1 MTPVVKSL
9 LVLLLAAASIALPAL
24 AAPEPEP
31 PAAVDTP
38 AAAFC
43 PVEEGSERSTT
54 VDAVST
60 AVGPLDLTTFSAG
73 VVTGTA
79 QVEIGGARAASIPI
93 TDVAAVGT
101 GAALVEPPTADAA
114 AAAVFTGDISL
125 SVDTCVAAPS
135 SRVILGGG
143 STLDGHDLQVQLM
156 NPYAGEAVA
165 DLVVQ
170 SDAGLESNSELEAVL
185 VPPRSSVIVDL
196 GELLPGR
203 VWMNV
208 TIEVAQ
214 GGLIATGREAVGG
227 DDAVWHAV
235 TPAEDWYIPV
245 PHGLESHNIV
255 IAADDS
261 PVEYQID
268 VYTPDGLVE
277 AHSAGEIDGRGRA
290 VIDVAAITP
299 VASAIRVV
307 STGPV
312 AAFLRIGSSAG
323 IGLSSGASFPAVRWL
338 LPGAGAIFGGTGSV
352 VILNPGLEDVN
363 ASVTALRAQ
372 PATSVVAV
380 PAGEVVEV
388 AIATDPAIGYEV
400 EGDGQL
406 VVGWSMTRG
415 GSIALGGGAPLSDG

>member
-1 MTPVVKSL
+1 MTPVLKSL
-9 LVLLLAAASIALPAL
+9 LVFLLAATAVALPAL
-24 AAPEPEP
+24 AQPEPDP
-31 PAAVDTP
+31 PAAVD
-38 AAAFC
+38 ASAVAFC

-60 AVGPLDLTTFSAG
+60 TVGPLALTTFAAG
-73 VVTGTA
+73 VITGSA
-79 QVEIGGARAASIPI
+79 EVEMGATSAASIPI
-93 TDVAAVGT
+93 TDVAAVGI
-101 GAALVEPPTADAA
+101 GAALVEPPTADAG
-114 AAAVFTGDISL
+114 AAAVFTGDTSL
-125 SVDTCVAAPS
+125 AVDTCVPAPS

-170 SDAGLESNSELEAVL
+170 SDAGLESNAELEAVL
-185 VPPRSSVIVDL
+185 VPPRSSVIIDL

-208 TIEVAQ
+208 IVEVAQ
-214 GGLIATGREAVGG
+214 GGLIVTGREAVGS

-235 TPAEDWYIPV
+235 TPAEDWFIPV
-245 PHGLESHNIV
+245 PHGLESHNVV

-261 PVEYQID
+261 PVEYQVD

-277 AHSAGEIDGRGRA
+277 AQTAGEIEGRGRA

-312 AAFLRIGSSAG
+312 AAFLRIGSSTG
-323 IGLSSGASFPAVRWL
+323 IGLTSGAPLPAVRWL
-338 LPGAGAIFGGTGSV
+338 LPGAGAIVEGSGSM
-352 VILNPGLEDVN
+352 VILNPGLEDVS

-388 AIATDPAIGYEV
+388 AIAADPAIGYRV
-400 EGDGQL
+400 DGDGQL

-415 GSIALGGGAPLSDG
+415 GAIALGGAAPLSDE